1 VPLFGG
7 NYGTIRVEK
16 WLFDKVEDIDAPFLL
31 ILGGMV
37 LEDGV
42 DMEVEVVA
50 AEGLVDE
57 VFEEKEG
64 GLCRIS
70 TGIDGDSP
78 AFERGKEVR
87 NQMGGRGIGEPD
99 GLREKL

>member
-1 VPLFGG
+1 MPLFEG

-16 WLFDKVEDIDAPFLL
+16 WLFDKVEDIDTPFLL

-37 LEDGV
+37 FERGV
-42 DMEVEVVA
+42 DMEIEVVM

-64 GLCRIS
+64 GLRRIS
-70 TGIDGDSP
+70 TGIDGDGLTL
-78 AFERGKEVR
+78 ERGKEVR
-87 NQMGGRGIGEPD
+87 DQMGGRGVGEPD
-99 GLREKL
+99 GLRKKL

>member
-1 VPLFGG
+1 VALFEG

-16 WLFDKVEDIDAPFLL
+16 WLFDKVKNIDASLLL

-37 LEDGV
+37 FERGV
-42 DMEVEVVA
+42 DMEIEVVM

-64 GLCRIS
+64 GLRRIS
-70 TGIDGDSP
+70 TGIDGDGP

-87 NQMGGRGIGEPD
+87 DQMGGRGIGEPD
-99 GLREKL
+99 GLWEKL

>member
-1 VPLFGG
+1 VALFEG

-16 WLFDKVEDIDAPFLL
+16 WLFDKVEDIDASFLL

-37 LEDGV
+37 FERGV
-42 DMEVEVVA
+42 DMEVEVVM

-64 GLCRIS
+64 GLRRIS
-70 TGIDGDSP
+70 TGIDSDGL
-78 AFERGKEVR
+78 AFKWGKEVR
-87 NQMGGRGIGEPD
+87 EQMRGRGIGEPD
-99 GLREKL
+99 GLRKKL